1 MLSNRIKQIEPS
13 MTLAITAKA
22 KALKQSGVDVISFGA
37 GEPDFPTPAYI
48 RKEAIEKI
56 EEGHIGYTAASG
68 IIELKTAICKK
79 LLADQGLSYEPSQIV
94 VSTGAKQALFNSFQ
108 VLLNP
113 NDEVMIGVPYWVS
126 YPELVKMADGVPVLV
141 ETKPENQYKL
151 TVDELE
157 AHRTPRTKAMILN
170 SPNNPTGV
178 VYSEE
183 ELKAIAE
190 WAVEK
195 GIWVISDEIYEKLV
209 YGDAKH
215 ISIAS
220 LSDEIY
226 KQTIVIN
233 GFSKAYAMTGWR
245 IGYSAAPM
253 EITKG
258 MTSLQSH
265 VSSNPNTIS
274 QYAGLAALE
283 NENGEVE
290 AMRVVFEKRKD
301 LMLEKIN
308 EIPDVTCIKPE
319 GAFYIMIDC
328 STYLDKFGFETASQ
342 LAQAMLEEA
351 SVAVIPGDAFGM
363 STYIRLSYAT
373 SESLIEAGLDRIR
386 VFLTK

>member
-1 MLSNRIKQIEPS
+1 MLSNRIKKIEPS

-48 RKEAIEKI
+48 RNEAIQKI
-56 EEGHIGYTAASG
+56 QEGHIGYTAASG
-68 IIELKTAICKK
+68 IVELKTAICKK
-79 LLADQGLSYEPSQIV
+79 LNQDQGVTYEPSQIV

-113 NDEVMIGVPYWVS
+113 NDEVLIGVPYWVS

-141 ETKPENQYKL
+141 ETKAENLYKL
-151 TVDELE
+151 TVDDLE
-157 AHRTPRTKAMILN
+157 EHRSPQTKAIILN

-178 VYSEE
+178 VYSQE
-183 ELKAIAE
+183 ELRAIAE

-209 YGDAKH
+209 YGAAKH
-215 ISIAS
+215 VSIAS
-220 LSDEIY
+220 LSEDIY
-226 KQTIVIN
+226 KQTIIIN

-245 IGYSAAPM
+245 IGYSAAPL
-253 EITKG
+253 EVTKG

-283 NENGEVE
+283 KESGEVE
-290 AMRVVFEKRKD
+290 AMRLVFEKRKN
-301 LMLEKIN
+301 LMLDKIS

-328 STYLDKFGFETASQ
+328 ASYLSKFGFESASD
-342 LAQAMLEEA
+342 LAQAMLDQA

-363 STYIRLSYAT
+363 NTYIRLSYAT
-373 SESLIEAGLDRIR
+373 SESLIEAGLDRIKA
-386 VFLTK
+386 FLTK

>member
-1 MLSNRIKQIEPS
+1 
-13 MTLAITAKA
+13 
-22 KALKQSGVDVISFGA
+22 
-37 GEPDFPTPAYI
+37 
-48 RKEAIEKI
+48 
-56 EEGHIGYTAASG
+56 
-68 IIELKTAICKK
+68 
-79 LLADQGLSYEPSQIV
+79 
-94 VSTGAKQALFNSFQ
+94 
-108 VLLNP
+108 
-113 NDEVMIGVPYWVS
+113 
-126 YPELVKMADGVPVLV
+126 
-141 ETKPENQYKL
+141 
-151 TVDELE
+151 
-157 AHRTPRTKAMILN
+157 MILN